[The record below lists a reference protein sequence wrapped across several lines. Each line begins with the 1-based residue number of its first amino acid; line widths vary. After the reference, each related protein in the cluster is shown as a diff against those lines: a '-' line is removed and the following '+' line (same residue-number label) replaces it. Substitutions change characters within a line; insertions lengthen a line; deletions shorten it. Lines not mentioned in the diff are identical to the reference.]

1 MLIMP
6 MMEQPKPEETKQVKE
21 GIENYQSIYELENI
35 IRNKNDKKAK
45 IILKNKVAEFR
56 IIFFS

>member
-21 GIENYQSIYELENI
+21 GIENYQSIQ
-35 IRNKNDKKAK
+35 
-45 IILKNKVAEFR
+45 
-56 IIFFS
+56 

>member
-21 GIENYQSIYELENI
+21 GIENNEVVSVLPSEGLIKYQQ
-35 IRNKNDKKAK
+35 K
-45 IILKNKVAEFR
+45 
-56 IIFFS
+56 FSERVKGRFG